1 MTQLGPNTR
10 FVPGLADP
18 ISRPGSTRPAQ
29 EPRRNAGGQPGQFA
43 DVLAG
48 QAAGAQQISFSNHAL
63 QRLQRRGLSVEA
75 GQIQRL
81 TEGVELAAAKGSRNS
96 VVLVD
101 DLAFVVAVPNRT
113 VVTAIDRAHMKEQVF
128 TNIDSAVIA

>member
-1 MTQLGPNTR
+1 MTSLGPDTR

-18 ISRPGSTRPAQ
+18 ISRPGTPRPAQ
-29 EPRRNAGGQPGQFA
+29 EPRKSAGGQPGQFA

-48 QAAGAQQISFSNHAL
+48 EAPSTKQISFSNHAI

-75 GQIQRL
+75 DHIQRL
-81 TEGVELAAAKGSRNS
+81 TEGVQLAAAKGSRNS

>member
-1 MTQLGPNTR
+1 MTELGPNTR

-18 ISRPGSTRPAQ
+18 ISRPGSARPSQGAQ
-29 EPRRNAGGQPGQFA
+29 QGGGAQQGQFA
-43 DVLAG
+43 RVLAG
-48 QAAGAQQISFSNHAL
+48 EAGGAGQVSFSNHAL
-63 QRLQRRGLSVEA
+63 QRLQRRGLSMEA
-75 GQIQRL
+75 DQVQRL
-81 TEGVELAAAKGSRNS
+81 SEGVQLAAAKGSRNS

-101 DLAFVVAVPNRT
+101 DLAFVVAVPSRT